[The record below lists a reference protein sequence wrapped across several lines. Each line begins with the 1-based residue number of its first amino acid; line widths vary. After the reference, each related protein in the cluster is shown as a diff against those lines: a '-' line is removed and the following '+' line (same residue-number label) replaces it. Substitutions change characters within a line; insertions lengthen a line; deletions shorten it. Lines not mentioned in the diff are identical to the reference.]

1 LFASAVRKK
10 TEQGDQTAVDS
21 KEMRFL
27 PFEEAAKLVGAIQE
41 EEDIENPDRRIFM
54 VYSKEDRELCW
65 FDFDEVVSEVRPA
78 AGDQGREQVT
88 AYILRRIPD
97 WVLEA

>member
-1 LFASAVRKK
+1 M
-10 TEQGDQTAVDS
+10 DS
-21 KEMRFL
+21 EEIRFL
-27 PFEEAAKLVGAIQE
+27 PFEEAAALVGAIQE

-65 FDFDEVVSEVRPA
+65 FDFDEVVSEVQPA
-78 AGDQGREQVT
+78 KGDQGREQVT

-97 WVLEA
+97 WVLDA